1 MMDFLEREFADVG
14 FRFFED
20 ALHMGY
26 PLANGAVYPWM
37 ESVMGGK

>member
-1 MMDFLEREFADVG
+1 MRRESLLIWLV
-14 FRFFED
+14 FRFFKD

-37 ESVMGGK
+37 ESVMGGE